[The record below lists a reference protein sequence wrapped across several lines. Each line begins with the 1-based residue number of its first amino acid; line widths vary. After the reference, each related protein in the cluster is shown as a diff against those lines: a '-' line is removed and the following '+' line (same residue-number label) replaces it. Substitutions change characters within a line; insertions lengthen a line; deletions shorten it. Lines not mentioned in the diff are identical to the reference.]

1 MEIDGVIKKLSDNWL
16 TNSAESLSSVPM
28 ILSYFVDNEINH
40 YAVNGYMYK
49 NLISW
54 WGTAN
59 FDRHQPARLA
69 QL

>member
-1 MEIDGVIKKLSDNWL
+1 
-16 TNSAESLSSVPM
+16 M